1 MLFRMGKWFD
11 WLNKRKAVKA
21 TTKWNERNVLWIW
34 MQKRCTFYVEKK
46 KQFLKAKSA
55 FKTGLIAAHEN
66 LDVINMTI

>member
-1 MLFRMGKWFD
+1 MNLDAEEMHFLR
-11 WLNKRKAVKA
+11 R
-21 TTKWNERNVLWIW
+21 
-34 MQKRCTFYVEKK
+34 KK

>member
-1 MLFRMGKWFD
+1 
-11 WLNKRKAVKA
+11 
-21 TTKWNERNVLWIW
+21 